1 MLTTPRSD
9 RLHIGFFGKRN
20 AGKSSIVNSLTNQH
34 ISLVS
39 DSPGTTTDPV
49 IKSMELL
56 PIGPIAVIDTAGLDD
71 EGSLGKLRIK
81 KSIEIM
87 DRTDLAV
94 LVFNAESL
102 KNDENFDFEKKWF
115 NELSR
120 KNTPMVAVLNKIDT
134 IKDNTKL
141 LDKLCT
147 DIKNE
152 FHIPVV
158 KMSAMNKLD
167 ICSLKDALIK
177 ASPSDF
183 EKDALVGDI
192 IKKKDLVLLVAPQ
205 DIQAPKGRLIL
216 PEVQTIRDLLDN
228 NAMVLS
234 VTISELEDALACLK
248 DKPALV
254 ITDSQ
259 VFKTVNSIVPKDV
272 PLTSFSILMARYK
285 GDLKTLVDGAKAL
298 DTLEDGDKV
307 LIAEACTHHPLK
319 GDIAREKI
327 PRWIREKYKKDIE
340 FTNITGV
347 DFPGNLSEYKVIIQ
361 CGSCMF
367 TRKQLMSRIIKAEA
381 NTVPITNFGVA
392 IAHLNGILPRVIEMF
407 PKLND

>member
-1 MLTTPRSD
+1 MLTTPRSN

-39 DSPGTTTDPV
+39 DTPGTTTDPV

-94 LVFNAESL
+94 LVFNAELL
-102 KNDENFDFEKKWF
+102 KNNENFDFEKKWF

-167 ICSLKDALIK
+167 IGSLKDALIK

-216 PEVQTIRDLLDN
+216 PEAQTIRDLLDN

-347 DFPGNLSEYKVIIQ
+347 DFPGNLSEYKLIIQ

-407 PKLND
+407 PELND

>member
-1 MLTTPRSD
+1 MLTTPRSN

-39 DSPGTTTDPV
+39 DTPGTTTDPV

-115 NELSR
+115 NELSKR
-120 KNTPMVAVLNKIDT
+120 NTPIVAVLNKIDT

-216 PEVQTIRDLLDN
+216 PEAQTIRDLLDN

-407 PKLND
+407 PELND

>member
-1 MLTTPRSD
+1 MLTTPRSN

-39 DSPGTTTDPV
+39 DTPGTTTDPV

-94 LVFNAESL
+94 LVFNAELL
-102 KNDENFDFEKKWF
+102 KNNENFDFEKKWF

-216 PEVQTIRDLLDN
+216 PEAQTIRDLLDN

>member
-1 MLTTPRSD
+1 MLTTPRSN

-39 DSPGTTTDPV
+39 DTPGTTTDPV

-71 EGSLGKLRIK
+71 EGSLGKLRIE
-81 KSIEIM
+81 KSMEIM
-87 DRTDLAV
+87 NRTDLAV

-167 ICSLKDALIK
+167 IGSLKYALIK

-216 PEVQTIRDLLDN
+216 PEAQTIRDL
-228 NAMVLS
+228 
-234 VTISELEDALACLK
+234 
-248 DKPALV
+248 
-254 ITDSQ
+254 
-259 VFKTVNSIVPKDV
+259 
-272 PLTSFSILMARYK
+272 
-285 GDLKTLVDGAKAL
+285 
-298 DTLEDGDKV
+298 
-307 LIAEACTHHPLK
+307 
-319 GDIAREKI
+319 
-327 PRWIREKYKKDIE
+327 
-340 FTNITGV
+340 
-347 DFPGNLSEYKVIIQ
+347 
-361 CGSCMF
+361 
-367 TRKQLMSRIIKAEA
+367 
-381 NTVPITNFGVA
+381 
-392 IAHLNGILPRVIEMF
+392 
-407 PKLND
+407 

>member
-1 MLTTPRSD
+1 MLATPRSN

-39 DSPGTTTDPV
+39 DTPGTTTDPV

-115 NELSR
+115 NELSKR
-120 KNTPMVAVLNKIDT
+120 NTPIVAVLNKIDT

-216 PEVQTIRDLLDN
+216 PEAQTIRDLLDN

>member
-1 MLTTPRSD
+1 MLTTPRSN

-39 DSPGTTTDPV
+39 DTPGTTTDPV

-115 NELSR
+115 NELSKR
-120 KNTPMVAVLNKIDT
+120 NTPIVAVLNKIDT

-216 PEVQTIRDLLDN
+216 PEAQTIRDLLDN

-347 DFPGNLSEYKVIIQ
+347 DFPGILSEYKLIIQ

>member
-1 MLTTPRSD
+1 MLTTPRSN

-39 DSPGTTTDPV
+39 DTPGTTTDPV

-94 LVFNAESL
+94 LVFNAELL
-102 KNDENFDFEKKWF
+102 KNNENFDFEKKWF

-134 IKDNTKL
+134 IKDKTKL

-216 PEVQTIRDLLDN
+216 PEAQTIRDLLDN

>member
-1 MLTTPRSD
+1 MLTTPRSN

-39 DSPGTTTDPV
+39 DTPGTTTDPV

-87 DRTDLAV
+87 NRTDLAV

-115 NELSR
+115 NELSKR
-120 KNTPMVAVLNKIDT
+120 NTPIVAVLNKIDT

-147 DIKNE
+147 DIENE

-216 PEVQTIRDLLDN
+216 PEAQTIRDLLDN

-259 VFKTVNSIVPKDV
+259 VFKTVNSIV
-272 PLTSFSILMARYK
+272 LMARYK

-367 TRKQLMSRIIKAEA
+367 TRKQIMSRIIKAEA

>member
-1 MLTTPRSD
+1 MLTTPRSN

-39 DSPGTTTDPV
+39 DTPGTTTDPV

-71 EGSLGKLRIK
+71 EGSLGKLRIE
-81 KSIEIM
+81 KSMEIM
-87 DRTDLAV
+87 NRTDLAV

-115 NELSR
+115 NELSKR
-120 KNTPMVAVLNKIDT
+120 NTPIVAVLNKIDT

-216 PEVQTIRDLLDN
+216 PEAQTIRDLLDN

-347 DFPGNLSEYKVIIQ
+347 DFPGNLSEYKLIIQ

-407 PKLND
+407 PELND

>member
-1 MLTTPRSD
+1 MLTTPRSN

-39 DSPGTTTDPV
+39 DTPGTTTDPV

-94 LVFNAESL
+94 LVFNAELL
-102 KNDENFDFEKKWF
+102 KNNENFDFEKKWF

-216 PEVQTIRDLLDN
+216 PEAQTIRDLLDN

-347 DFPGNLSEYKVIIQ
+347 DFPRNLSEYKVIIQ

>member
-1 MLTTPRSD
+1 MLTTPRSN

-39 DSPGTTTDPV
+39 DTPGTTTDPV

-94 LVFNAESL
+94 LVFNAELL
-102 KNDENFDFEKKWF
+102 KNNENFDFEKKWF

-216 PEVQTIRDLLDN
+216 PEAQTIRDLLDN

-407 PKLND
+407 PELND

>member
-1 MLTTPRSD
+1 
-9 RLHIGFFGKRN
+9 
-20 AGKSSIVNSLTNQH
+20 
-34 ISLVS
+34 
-39 DSPGTTTDPV
+39 
-49 IKSMELL
+49 
-56 PIGPIAVIDTAGLDD
+56 
-71 EGSLGKLRIK
+71 
-81 KSIEIM
+81 M

-94 LVFNAESL
+94 LVFNAELL
-102 KNDENFDFEKKWF
+102 KNNENFDFEKKWF
-115 NELSR
+115 NELSKR
-120 KNTPMVAVLNKIDT
+120 NTPIVAVLNKIDT

-216 PEVQTIRDLLDN
+216 PEAQTIRDLLDN

>member
-1 MLTTPRSD
+1 MLTTPRSN

-39 DSPGTTTDPV
+39 DTPGTTTDPV

-71 EGSLGKLRIK
+71 EGSLGKLRIE
-81 KSIEIM
+81 KSMEIM
-87 DRTDLAV
+87 NRTDLAV

-115 NELSR
+115 NELSKR
-120 KNTPMVAVLNKIDT
+120 NTPIVAVLNKIDT

-167 ICSLKDALIK
+167 IGSLKYALIK

-216 PEVQTIRDLLDN
+216 PEAQTIRDLLDN

-347 DFPGNLSEYKVIIQ
+347 DFPGNLSEYKLIIQ

>member
-1 MLTTPRSD
+1 MLTTPRSN

-39 DSPGTTTDPV
+39 DTPGTTTDPV

-94 LVFNAESL
+94 LVFNAELL
-102 KNDENFDFEKKWF
+102 KNNENFDFEKKWF

-216 PEVQTIRDLLDN
+216 PEAQTIRDLLDN

-347 DFPGNLSEYKVIIQ
+347 DFPGNLSEYKLIIQ

>member
-1 MLTTPRSD
+1 MLTTPRSN

-39 DSPGTTTDPV
+39 DTPGTTTDPV

-94 LVFNAESL
+94 LVFNAELL
-102 KNDENFDFEKKWF
+102 KNNENFDFEKKWF

-216 PEVQTIRDLLDN
+216 PEAQTIRDLLDN

-347 DFPGNLSEYKVIIQ
+347 DFPGNLSEYKLIIQ

-407 PKLND
+407 PELND

>member
-1 MLTTPRSD
+1 MLTTPRSN

-39 DSPGTTTDPV
+39 DTPGTTTDPV

-94 LVFNAESL
+94 LVFNAELL
-102 KNDENFDFEKKWF
+102 KNNENFDFEKKWF

-167 ICSLKDALIK
+167 IGSLKYALIK

-216 PEVQTIRDLLDN
+216 PEAQTIRDLLDN

-347 DFPGNLSEYKVIIQ
+347 DFPGNLSEYKLIIQ

>member
-1 MLTTPRSD
+1 MLTTPRSN

-39 DSPGTTTDPV
+39 DTPGTTTDPV

-216 PEVQTIRDLLDN
+216 PEAQTIRDLLDN

>member
-1 MLTTPRSD
+1 MLTTPRSN

-39 DSPGTTTDPV
+39 DTPGTTTDPV

-94 LVFNAESL
+94 LVFNAELL
-102 KNDENFDFEKKWF
+102 KNNENFDFEKKWF
-115 NELSR
+115 NELSKR
-120 KNTPMVAVLNKIDT
+120 NTPIVAVLNKIDT

-216 PEVQTIRDLLDN
+216 PEAQTIRDLLDN

>member
-1 MLTTPRSD
+1 MLTTPRSN

-39 DSPGTTTDPV
+39 DTPGTTTDPV

-115 NELSR
+115 NELSKR
-120 KNTPMVAVLNKIDT
+120 NTPIVAVLNKIDT

-216 PEVQTIRDLLDN
+216 PEAQTIRDLLDN

>member
-1 MLTTPRSD
+1 MLTTPRSN

-71 EGSLGKLRIK
+71 EGSLGKLRIE
-81 KSIEIM
+81 KSMEIM
-87 DRTDLAV
+87 NRTDLAV

-115 NELSR
+115 NELSKR
-120 KNTPMVAVLNKIDT
+120 NTPIVAVLNKIDT

-216 PEVQTIRDLLDN
+216 PEAQTIRDLLDN

-347 DFPGNLSEYKVIIQ
+347 DFPGNLSEYKLIIQ

-407 PKLND
+407 PELND

>member
-1 MLTTPRSD
+1 MLTTPRAN
-9 RLHIGFFGKRN
+9 RLHIAFFGKRN
-20 AGKSSIVNSLTNQH
+20 AGKSSIVNSLTNQQ

-39 DSPGTTTDPV
+39 DTPGTTTDPV

-71 EGSLGKLRIK
+71 EGTLGKLRIE
-81 KSIEIM
+81 KSMEIM

-102 KNDENFDFEKKWF
+102 KSNKNFDFEKKWF
-115 NELSR
+115 DELSKR
-120 KNTPMVAVLNKIDT
+120 KTPIVAVLNKIDT
-134 IKDNTKL
+134 IKDN
-141 LDKLCT
+141 DKLADKLVE

-152 FHIPVV
+152 FNLPVV
-158 KMSAMNKLD
+158 KMSAKSKLD
-167 ICSLKDALIK
+167 IGSLKDALIK

-183 EKDALVGDI
+183 EKETLVGDI
-192 IKKKDLVLLVAPQ
+192 VKKKDLVLLVAPQ

-234 VTISELEDALACLK
+234 VTVSELEDALACLK

-259 VFKTVNSIVPKDV
+259 VFKKVNSILPRDV

-285 GDLKTLVDGAKAL
+285 GDLKTLVDGARAL
-298 DTLEDGDKV
+298 DTLENGDKV
-307 LIAEACTHHPLK
+307 LIAEACTHHPLN

-381 NTVPITNFGVA
+381 NTVPMTNFGTA
-392 IAHLNGILPRVIEMF
+392 IAHLNGILPRVTEMF
-407 PKLND
+407 PELND

>member
-1 MLTTPRSD
+1 MLTTPRSN

-39 DSPGTTTDPV
+39 DTPGTTTDPV

-94 LVFNAESL
+94 LVFNAELL
-102 KNDENFDFEKKWF
+102 KNNENFDFEKKWF

>member
-1 MLTTPRSD
+1 MLTTPRSN

-34 ISLVS
+34 IALVS
-39 DSPGTTTDPV
+39 DTPGTTTDPV

-216 PEVQTIRDLLDN
+216 PEAQTIRDLLDN

-367 TRKQLMSRIIKAEA
+367 TRKQLMPRIIKAEA

>member
-1 MLTTPRSD
+1 MLTTPRSN

-39 DSPGTTTDPV
+39 DTPGTTTDPV

-94 LVFNAESL
+94 LVFNAELL
-102 KNDENFDFEKKWF
+102 KNNENFDFEKKWF

-167 ICSLKDALIK
+167 IFSLKDALIK

-216 PEVQTIRDLLDN
+216 PEAQTIRDLLDN

>member
-1 MLTTPRSD
+1 MLTTPRSN

-71 EGSLGKLRIK
+71 EGSLGKLRIE
-81 KSIEIM
+81 KSMEIM
-87 DRTDLAV
+87 NRTDLAV

-115 NELSR
+115 NELSKR
-120 KNTPMVAVLNKIDT
+120 NTPIVAVLNKIDT

-167 ICSLKDALIK
+167 IGSLKDALIK

-216 PEVQTIRDLLDN
+216 PEAQTIRDLLDN

-347 DFPGNLSEYKVIIQ
+347 DFPGNLSEYKLIIQ

>member
-1 MLTTPRSD
+1 MLTTPRSN

-39 DSPGTTTDPV
+39 DTPGTTTDPV

-216 PEVQTIRDLLDN
+216 PEAQTIRDLLDN

-347 DFPGNLSEYKVIIQ
+347 DFPGNLSEYKLIIQ

>member
-1 MLTTPRSD
+1 MLTTPRSN

-39 DSPGTTTDPV
+39 DTPGTTTDPV

-216 PEVQTIRDLLDN
+216 PEAQTIRDLLDN

-347 DFPGNLSEYKVIIQ
+347 DFPGNLSEYKLIIQ

-407 PKLND
+407 PELND

>member
-1 MLTTPRSD
+1 MLTTPRSN

-71 EGSLGKLRIK
+71 EGSLGKLRIE
-81 KSIEIM
+81 KSMEIM
-87 DRTDLAV
+87 NRTDLAV

-115 NELSR
+115 NELSKR
-120 KNTPMVAVLNKIDT
+120 NTPIVAVLNKIDT

-167 ICSLKDALIK
+167 IGSLKDALIK

-216 PEVQTIRDLLDN
+216 PEAQTIRDLLDN

-347 DFPGNLSEYKVIIQ
+347 DFPGNLSEYKLIIQ

-407 PKLND
+407 PELND

>member
-1 MLTTPRSD
+1 MLTTPRSN

-71 EGSLGKLRIK
+71 EGSLGKLRIE
-81 KSIEIM
+81 KSMEIM
-87 DRTDLAV
+87 NRTDLAV

-167 ICSLKDALIK
+167 IGSLKDALIK

-216 PEVQTIRDLLDN
+216 PEAQTIRDLLDN

-407 PKLND
+407 PELND